1 MSPRAA
7 TARAARGRDNA
18 ARKTSATKGVA
29 VSDTPIYDQLRLE
42 LSSENSRELA
52 PSQGHEETDDRGR
65 RYGRDQSKDSVVPS
79 ARDESTGRRSV
90 SVWSLVNRNK

>member
-1 MSPRAA
+1 MVRG
-7 TARAARGRDNA
+7 TAR
-18 ARKTSATKGVA
+18 TSATKGVA

-52 PSQGHEETDDRGR
+52 PSPDHEEPDGR
-65 RYGRDQSKDSVVPS
+65 RYRYGRERSTDSVVPPVPPARSES
-79 ARDESTGRRSV
+79 AGRRSV